1 MANPYRGEVSV
12 ELNGKAHLMRL
23 PLGILAELEES
34 LGAESLVQLVERFE
48 QGAFRAKDV
57 LVLLAAGLKGAGSE
71 ISADLLAVAEF
82 AGGAVGAA
90 KAAARLLRV
99 TFALPDEG
107 A

>member
-1 MANPYRGEVSV
+1 MTNPYRGEVSV
-12 ELNGKAHLMRL
+12 ELNGKAHVMRL
-23 PLGILAELEES
+23 PLGVLAELEES

-48 QGAFRAKDV
+48 QGAFRARDV
-57 LVLLAAGLKGAGSE
+57 LILLAAGLKGAGSE

-99 TFALPDEG
+99 TFALPDERE
-107 A
+107 